1 VKVRASPQQRDLF
14 AAQCVAADIK
24 PLNLILDV
32 KTRWNST
39 FDMLKRAVELRKV
52 ILIFLIIKLN

>member
-1 VKVRASPQQRDLF
+1 VVKVRASPQKKLDFHDR
-14 AAQCVAADIK
+14 CVEIGLQ

-39 FDMLKRAVELRKV
+39 FEMLTRAVQLRTV
-52 ILIFLIIKLN
+52 S